1 MKFLR
6 LSRSFSG
13 DQKATRMEIKDIIV
27 TKKQL
32 STRVHIILL
41 IIVFAI
47 VGIFGAEDEA
57 LEMELNKVHENIPRY
72 NFSLN

>member
-1 MKFLR
+1 M
-6 LSRSFSG
+6 
-13 DQKATRMEIKDIIV
+13 

-41 IIVFAI
+41 IIVFTI
-47 VGIFGAEDEA
+47 VGIFSAEDEA